1 MPYENILPR
10 LLEIKKELDSITA
23 SMASAA
29 KEAHNESIEQNIILC
44 NQMFLDL
51 RDLFPMLREFNLFT
65 APLNTGVK
73 SGKYSTYFIAVTD
86 NLEIAFAVGTPA
98 AYREN
103 KLYYLPGV
111 LDNQKAIH
119 LLQYSSLQ
127 QEAEVALLKI
137 IEHWPDTLKH
147 IQRSLIACA
156 TEKMFK
162 AYDDLISKHKE

>member
-23 SMASAA
+23 SMVEAEK
-29 KEAHNESIEQNIILC
+29 KERNESIEQNIILC

-51 RDLFPMLREFNLFT
+51 RDLLPMLREFNLFT
-65 APLNTGVK
+65 APLGTGVE

-86 NLEIAFAVGTPA
+86 NLEIAFAVGTPT

-111 LDNQKAIH
+111 LDHQKATN

-137 IEHWPDTLKH
+137 IEHWPDALKH
-147 IQRSLIACA
+147 IQRSLIARA
-156 TEKMFK
+156 TEKLFK
-162 AYDDLISKHKE
+162 TYDDLINKYKE